1 MNRQE
6 NREITRRKL
15 LASARQ
21 VFARSGFDGASIDA
35 LAEAAGFTKGAFYS
49 NFESKEAILL
59 ALLEEHWQAQ
69 AAACQSLVASG
80 ENLETLI
87 DTLSEQSAELIAHSD
102 WPLLELELQRQA
114 GRNQVLA
121 QQFGQLQSMQLE
133 NIAAL
138 VEHLLPGDGA
148 DLASRTADRDSSARV
163 IARGILALNK
173 GLAVQRAGGD
183 KGLDADTLK
192 ALLARFY
199 WAILSS

>member
-35 LAEAAGFTKGAFYS
+35 VAEAAGFTKGAFYS

-59 ALLEEHWQAQ
+59 ALLQEHWQAQ
-69 AAACQSLVASG
+69 ALACRNLVASG

-87 DTLSEQSAELIAHSD
+87 DTLSEQSADLIANSD
-102 WPLLELELQRQA
+102 WSLLELELQRQA
-114 GRNQVLA
+114 GRNPVLA

-138 VEHLLPGDGA
+138 VEHLLPGDSLEVDSGKA
-148 DLASRTADRDSSARV
+148 QRDTARA

-173 GLAVQRAGGD
+173 GLAVQKAGGD
-183 KGLDADTLK
+183 ESLDADTLK